1 MSISLRGSIR
11 DCKVDTSWVE
21 RLQSDRFEN
30 PDNMMC
36 PVWNGRDNIGRPVS
50 EDSFYT
56 KVEGC
61 NTPLDRVDVENALRP
76 QHMETVTTDAYG
88 FRADLFQG
96 DNGNGNR
103 PVPAVFSQSS
113 SNSSSSSCSPPP
125 MCSLYPY
132 DLDFASEAYRAN
144 YSRKAQ
150 FLQHLSKANEFN
162 KLAGFGFA

>member
-1 MSISLRGSIR
+1 MISLRRSIK
-11 DCKVDTSWVE
+11 DCKVDTSWTE

-36 PVWNGRDNIGRPVS
+36 PVWSGRDLTGRPVT

-61 NTPLDRVDVENALRP
+61 NTPLDRVDVENTLRP
-76 QHMETVTTDAYG
+76 QYMETTTTDAYG
-88 FRADLFQG
+88 FRADIYQG

-103 PVPAVFSQSS
+103 PIPTTFPATT
-113 SNSSSSSCSPPP
+113 SNLYEETTVCGPPPP
-125 MCSLYPY
+125 MCAFYPY
-132 DLDFASEAYRAN
+132 DLHYAPPAYRAN

-162 KLAGFGFA
+162 QLAGFA